1 MASNFTRKLL
11 NFYTKITPTRVETC
25 ANLVCSSIYGD
36 AVQTAILSGDKLKS
50 VKEEESIKKLERLS
64 SLKMTSKD
72 VKNLEEDILFSQRIL
87 DVNTEVLMNTKNVY
101 EGFFTAPSVGIV
113 TKKEKNVKRMS
124 SNLENPHATTIYYLN
139 RPQRIIQPEK
149 QQNNN
154 VFIVHQQQ
162 PPQQQNVQQNLH
174 FNQNLPPFSSVS
186 MPSTTTIIRGSRSS
200 TQSPQIVSSSA
211 SRSSASPALMSSS
224 VDAITAPTEQ
234 DIMKCAHFFK
244 SLLKMRPHQSFNL
257 LDMKNL
263 LRQLPQQSDEF
274 TTFSSQQQSQNNQQQ
289 NFQIYGKSPKTENY
303 SPANLAPTTA
313 HSMPKSVENIQQ
325 NSLDNYKFVRSNE
338 MKYEV
343 STFKK
348 EESNTIAEKGN
359 VGMDPSASSLFDDNT
374 DNLNNLPKMLLN
386 PQALADRILLRMP
399 DAEGVDGEVLS
410 VISNAA
416 EARLCTILA
425 HLSTLAEHRL
435 EPLRANPLYTS
446 IDEPR
451 KQIRFMEDID
461 KRAHNHRQTAEKEA
475 LLKITKS
482 KGKDKDALEKA
493 KQIQKADREA
503 MVNREANAAAF
514 AALGGSRIGAKRPFA
529 APTLGGTVDWKSG
542 MQNQGLTSGLTGAA
556 KIARLK
562 RVTMRDLQF
571 FLGIDP
577 SIPSN
582 SRLRHRIA
590 LYSLCADENTLI

>member
-1 MASNFTRKLL
+1 
-11 NFYTKITPTRVETC
+11 
-25 ANLVCSSIYGD
+25 
-36 AVQTAILSGDKLKS
+36 
-50 VKEEESIKKLERLS
+50 
-64 SLKMTSKD
+64 MTSKD
-72 VKNLEEDILFSQRIL
+72 VKNLEEDLLFSQRIL
-87 DVNTEVLMNTKNVY
+87 DINTDNVEPLYNIVEDHITCPLRDDVVLMNTKNVY

-113 TKKEKNVKRMS
+113 TKKEKNVV
-124 SNLENPHATTIYYLN
+124 EI
-139 RPQRIIQPEK
+139 
-149 QQNNN
+149 
-154 VFIVHQQQ
+154 
-162 PPQQQNVQQNLH
+162 
-174 FNQNLPPFSSVS
+174 VS
-186 MPSTTTIIRGSRSS
+186 MPSTTTIIRSSRSS

-224 VDAITAPTEQ
+224 VDAINAPTEQ

-263 LRQLPQQSDEF
+263 LRDVLLGEQSPEEFTVKLREVTKSQDKGNLLPFLRRSLPSLRRSIQNGQHLDLRQALDIDESCSSSTPQLPQQTDEF
-274 TTFSSQQQSQNNQQQ
+274 TPFSQQQSQNNQQ

-303 SPANLAPTTA
+303 SPANLATTTTT

-338 MKYEV
+338 MKYE
-343 STFKK
+343 

-359 VGMDPSASSLFDDNT
+359 VGMDPSASSLFDDNA

-582 SRLRHRIA
+582 SKLRHRIA

>member
-1 MASNFTRKLL
+1 
-11 NFYTKITPTRVETC
+11 
-25 ANLVCSSIYGD
+25 
-36 AVQTAILSGDKLKS
+36 
-50 VKEEESIKKLERLS
+50 
-64 SLKMTSKD
+64 
-72 VKNLEEDILFSQRIL
+72 
-87 DVNTEVLMNTKNVY
+87 
-101 EGFFTAPSVGIV
+101 
-113 TKKEKNVKRMS
+113 MS

-149 QQNNN
+149 QNNN

-162 PPQQQNVQQNLH
+162 PQQPPQQQNVQQQNLH
-174 FNQNLPPFSSVS
+174 FNQNLPPFSSAS
-186 MPSTTTIIRGSRSS
+186 MPSTTTIIRSSRSS

-234 DIMKCAHFFK
+234 YIMKCAHFFK

-263 LRQLPQQSDEF
+263 LRDVLLGEQSPEEFTVKLREVTKSQDKGNLLPFLRRSLPSLRRSIQNGQHLDLRQALDIDESCSSSTPQLPQQSDEF
-274 TTFSSQQQSQNNQQQ
+274 TSFSSQQQSQNNQQ
-289 NFQIYGKSPKTENY
+289 NFQIYGKCPKTENY

-359 VGMDPSASSLFDDNT
+359 VGMDPSASSLFDDNA

-529 APTLGGTVDWKSG
+529 APALGGTVDWKSG

>member
-1 MASNFTRKLL
+1 
-11 NFYTKITPTRVETC
+11 
-25 ANLVCSSIYGD
+25 
-36 AVQTAILSGDKLKS
+36 
-50 VKEEESIKKLERLS
+50 
-64 SLKMTSKD
+64 
-72 VKNLEEDILFSQRIL
+72 
-87 DVNTEVLMNTKNVY
+87 
-101 EGFFTAPSVGIV
+101 
-113 TKKEKNVKRMS
+113 MS

-139 RPQRIIQPEK
+139 QPQRVIQPEK

-162 PPQQQNVQQNLH
+162 PPQQQNVQQQNLH

-186 MPSTTTIIRGSRSS
+186 MPSTTTIIRSSRSS

-244 SLLKMRPHQSFNL
+244 SLLKMRPHQLFNL

-263 LRQLPQQSDEF
+263 LRDVLLGEQSPEEFTVKLREVTKSQDKGNLLPFLRRSLPSLRRSIQNGQHLDLRQALDIDESCSSSTPQLPQQSDEF
-274 TTFSSQQQSQNNQQQ
+274 TPFSQQQSQNTQQ
-289 NFQIYGKSPKTENY
+289 NFQIYGKSLKTENY
-303 SPANLAPTTA
+303 SPANLATTTT

-343 STFKK
+343 SSLKK
-348 EESNTIAEKGN
+348 EELNSVAEKVN
-359 VGMDPSASSLFDDNT
+359 VGMDPSASSLFDDNA

-529 APTLGGTVDWKSG
+529 APNLGGTVDWKSG

>member
-1 MASNFTRKLL
+1 
-11 NFYTKITPTRVETC
+11 
-25 ANLVCSSIYGD
+25 
-36 AVQTAILSGDKLKS
+36 
-50 VKEEESIKKLERLS
+50 
-64 SLKMTSKD
+64 
-72 VKNLEEDILFSQRIL
+72 
-87 DVNTEVLMNTKNVY
+87 
-101 EGFFTAPSVGIV
+101 
-113 TKKEKNVKRMS
+113 MS

-139 RPQRIIQPEK
+139 QPQRVIQPEK

-154 VFIVHQQQ
+154 V
-162 PPQQQNVQQNLH
+162 
-174 FNQNLPPFSSVS
+174 VS
-186 MPSTTTIIRGSRSS
+186 MPSTTTIIRSSRSS

-224 VDAITAPTEQ
+224 VDAINAPTEQ

-263 LRQLPQQSDEF
+263 LRDVLLGEQSPEEFTVKLREVTKSQDKGNLLPFLRRSLPSLRRSIQNGQHLDLRQALDIDESCSSSTPQLPQQTDEF
-274 TTFSSQQQSQNNQQQ
+274 TPFSSQQQSQNNQQ

-303 SPANLAPTTA
+303 SPANLATTTTQ
-313 HSMPKSVENIQQ
+313 SMPKSVENIQQ

-338 MKYEV
+338 MKYE
-343 STFKK
+343 

-359 VGMDPSASSLFDDNT
+359 VGMDPSVSSLFDDNA

-582 SRLRHRIA
+582 SKLRHRIA